1 MAQASRAG
9 ASVHTIFMAVDGL
22 KHWGHPEVTTL
33 EQRIAEIDAVAE
45 RIGFSYEIFYAGKD
59 LIEQLDTVSQREMV
73 NLFEDAYN
81 RHRPDLLLLPHHD
94 DFDQDHRYT
103 YRAAFAAARPI
114 PQSLDKFF
122 PKNVWTYEIPKIIW
136 SDAPFK
142 PAFYVDISDAIE
154 DKLEGVRLYPHPA
167 ARAPAHPLARERARP
182 GLPARQRD
190 RRRVRRGLHRA
201 ALGPG
206 IGWHAVRLV
215 RPPAPRVAPASRARR
230 RTRTAR
236 TGRSG
241 WTASTSAA
249 CRAGSSSGG

>member
-33 EQRIAEIDAVAE
+33 EQRIAEIDAVAA

-154 DKLEGVRLYPHPA
+154 DKIEGVRLYPPSCASPRTSARPRTCAPWPPCAA
-167 ARAPAHPLARERARP
+167 ARSASSTPRPSPCCARSW
-182 GLPARQRD
+182 D
-190 RRRVRRGLHRA
+190 R
-201 ALGPG
+201 
-206 IGWHAVRLV
+206 WHAVRLV
-215 RPPAPRVAPASRARR
+215 RPPAAGHARIAGMQAYPHRADWTERVDCVYERGMSRWEL
-230 RTRTAR
+230 
-236 TGRSG
+236 SG
-241 WTASTSAA
+241 A
-249 CRAGSSSGG
+249 

>member
-1 MAQASRAG
+1 M
-9 ASVHTIFMAVDGL
+9 
-22 KHWGHPEVTTL
+22 
-33 EQRIAEIDAVAE
+33 AE

-154 DKLEGVRLYPHPA
+154 DKLEGVRLYPTQLREPRTS
-167 ARAPAHPLARERARP
+167 ARHRTCGPWP
-182 GLPARQRD
+182 PARREIGVEYAEAFTVL
-190 RRRVRRGLHRA
+190 RSV
-201 ALGPG
+201 LG
-206 IGWHAVRLV
+206 
-215 RPPAPRVAPASRARR
+215 
-230 RTRTAR
+230 
-236 TGRSG
+236 
-241 WTASTSAA
+241 
-249 CRAGSSSGG
+249 